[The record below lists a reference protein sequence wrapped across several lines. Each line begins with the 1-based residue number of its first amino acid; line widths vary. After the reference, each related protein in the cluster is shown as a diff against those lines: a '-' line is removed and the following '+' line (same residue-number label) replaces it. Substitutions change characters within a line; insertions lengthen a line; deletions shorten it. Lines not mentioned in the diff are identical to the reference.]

1 MDIFDAV
8 IDWLEKEKA
17 KGRDGLY
24 LSPESKATFDHFLKL
39 SNDPAALAEYV
50 ASVQSEAQEVISQE
64 VTAIP
69 EVVEVYEDV
78 VAEPFEEVPT
88 VQIEEPIEVN
98 ISASVQQTEEVLTP
112 VPQIQEPVVSEPQ
125 PIEPVVS
132 TPQIQEPVVKNEPV
146 PASTPVTRPP
156 LVASEQFQILQSG
169 ALNADLMFLG
179 EEMFDVNNQQPF
191 AKSSELLGKMIQ
203 AMIFDVNE
211 VSIVSVAKKDMAIDC
226 DSLVKM
232 ALDKVISVVTP
243 KVIVVMGALP
253 SKALLGTND
262 LILNIRGKWLKY
274 GEIQC
279 MPTYHPFYL
288 SRVEARKREAWTDLQ
303 QVMSYL
309 GK

>member
-64 VTAIP
+64 VIETTETVEIQEEIVTEVP
-69 EVVEVYEDV
+69 VVETPVRSVRSDRLVESDRSYE
-78 VAEPFEEVPT
+78 AENLE
-88 VQIEEPIEVN
+88 
-98 ISASVQQTEEVLTP
+98 SASQ
-112 VPQIQEPVVSEPQ
+112 PQKPVVSESQ

-132 TPQIQEPVVKNEPV
+132 TPQTLEPVVKNEPV

-191 AKSSELLGKMIQ
+191 AKSSALLGKMIQ
-203 AMIFDVNE
+203 AMKFDVNE

-232 ALDKVISVVTP
+232 ALDKVISVVKP

-303 QVMSYL
+303 QVMAYL

>member
-17 KGRDGLY
+17 KERDGLY

-39 SNDPAALAEYV
+39 SNDPGALAEYV
-50 ASVQSEAQEVISQE
+50 ASVQSEAEEVIAQEVIE
-64 VTAIP
+64 IP
-69 EVVEVYEDV
+69 EAVEVYEDV
-78 VAEPFEEVPT
+78 VAEPFEKAPM
-88 VQIEEPIEVN
+88 VQKEEPIEANV
-98 ISASVQQTEEVLTP
+98 SASVQQTEEVAIP
-112 VPQIQEPVVSEPQ
+112 APQVQEPVVSEPQ

-132 TPQIQEPVVKNEPV
+132 TPQTVEPVVKNEV

-156 LVASEQFQILQSG
+156 IVASEQFQILQSG

-191 AKSSELLGKMIQ
+191 AKSSTLLGKMIQ
-203 AMIFDVNE
+203 AMKFDVNE

-232 ALDKVISVVTP
+232 ALDKVISVVKP

-303 QVMSYL
+303 QVMYYL

>member
-24 LSPESKATFDHFLKL
+24 LSPESKATFDQFLKL
-39 SNDPAALAEYV
+39 SNDPEALAEFV
-50 ASVQSEAQEVISQE
+50 KKAGGNDFVEPVEQIEKVDSIEPVEQTELTEKADSV
-64 VTAIP
+64 
-69 EVVEVYEDV
+69 
-78 VAEPFEEVPT
+78 EPIEQIEPVEEVEP
-88 VQIEEPIEVN
+88 IEEPVAQ
-98 ISASVQQTEEVLTP
+98 S
-112 VPQIQEPVVSEPQ
+112 EPVAVSEPPIQ
-125 PIEPVVS
+125 PV
-132 TPQIQEPVVKNEPV
+132 T
-146 PASTPVTRPP
+146 TPVDNSPVQPTPTPTPRPAI
-156 LVASEQFQILQSG
+156 VASEQFQILQSG

-179 EEMFDVNNQQPF
+179 EEMFDVNDQQPF
-191 AKSSELLGKMIQ
+191 AKSCELLGKMIQ
-203 AMIFDVNE
+203 AMKFDVNE
-211 VSIVSVAKKDMAIDC
+211 VSIVSVAKKEVNIDC
-226 DSLVKM
+226 DNLVKM
-232 ALDKVISVVTP
+232 ALDKVISVVKP

-274 GEIQC
+274 GDIQC

-309 GK
+309 GKI